1 MLLPIG
7 HEQTTVRRMP
17 WVTLTIIGLCLVAF
31 VLTLIA
37 PSGEQK
43 VAAAE
48 FRALEYFFA
57 HPYLELDPQLKGY
70 AYYSLK
76 QLEATESSPPE
87 GFEQQRSEQL
97 ELDGLVDA
105 FFAARDDTPYYRWGL
120 VPTDQ
125 RAVTWLTHML
135 MHVGLLHLFGNL
147 FILYLAGPPLE
158 DAWGRPA
165 FAVFY
170 VVSGL
175 VAAFFFIAGHSEVN
189 EPLVGASGAI
199 SGVMGAF
206 ALRFWKTRINFFYF
220 VFFIRIYTGTFAAP
234 AWLMLGMWV
243 LSQIAFASGWWAF
256 MSIGDIGDVAF
267 EAHIAGFIFGV
278 AVAFLVKKLA
288 IEERIVDPASEE
300 GEIVH
305 DARSAETALDLARQ
319 GRVDEAVALL
329 EGDLD
334 RNPRDADAASALW
347 TIAATAGRETQVAQ
361 RLVPALEASAR
372 SGDDGLPALCWGEL
386 LRTSPEVDV
395 APTTAVRLAEIV
407 LAAGLDEDAATT
419 LRWLEPRV
427 DRSTPV
433 GQLMRLARMAD
444 AIGIRAP
451 YAELALERPE
461 LPPEVAEVLRAAI
474 ARDRG

>member
-7 HEQTTVRRMP
+7 HEETTVRRMP

-37 PSGEQK
+37 PSGEQR
-43 VAAAE
+43 VAAAQLL
-48 FRALEYFFA
+48 ALEYFFA
-57 HPYLELDPQLKGY
+57 HPYLELDPQLKDYNYY
-70 AYYSLK
+70 ALK
-76 QLEATESSPPE
+76 QLEAAESSPPE
-87 GFEQQRSEQL
+87 DFEQQLIEQR
-97 ELDGLVDA
+97 ELDALVEA
-105 FFAARDDTPYYRWGL
+105 FFAARDDTPYFRWGL

-125 RAVTWLTHML
+125 RAVTWFTHML

-170 VVSGL
+170 IVSGL

-206 ALRFWKTRINFFYF
+206 AVRFWKARITFFYF

-234 AWLMLGMWV
+234 AWLMLGLWV
-243 LSQIAFASGWWAF
+243 LGQIAFASGWWAF
-256 MSIGDIGDVAF
+256 TSIGDMGDVAF

-278 AVAFLVKKLA
+278 AVAMVVKKLA
-288 IEERIVDPASEE
+288 IEERFVEPVGEE
-300 GEIVH
+300 RHIVH
-305 DARSAETALDLARQ
+305 QARSAEAALDLARQ

-334 RNPRDADAASALW
+334 QNPRDADAASALW
-347 TIAATAGRETQVAQ
+347 TIAASAGREAQVAQ
-361 RLVPALEASAR
+361 RMVPALEASAR
-372 SGDDGLPALCWGEL
+372 SGDDGLPSLCWGEL
-386 LRTSPEVDV
+386 LRSSPEINVTP
-395 APTTAVRLAEIV
+395 ATAVRLAEMV
-407 LAAGLDEDAATT
+407 LSVGLDDDAATT
-419 LRWLEPRV
+419 LRWLEDRV
-427 DRSTPV
+427 DRLTPV
-433 GQLMRLARMAD
+433 GQLTRLARMAE
-444 AIGIRAP
+444 AVGIRAP
-451 YAELALERPE
+451 YAELALARPE
-461 LPPEVAEVLRAAI
+461 LPAEVAEELRAAI

>member
-7 HEQTTVRRMP
+7 HEETTVRRMP
-17 WVTLTIIGLCLVAF
+17 WVTLTIIGLCLAAF
-31 VLTLIA
+31 VLTFIA
-37 PSGEQK
+37 PSGEQRI
-43 VAAAE
+43 AAAE
-48 FRALEYFFA
+48 LRVLEYFFA
-57 HPYLELDPQLKGY
+57 RPYLELDPELKGY

-76 QLEATESSPPE
+76 QLEAPETSPPQD
-87 GFEQQRSEQL
+87 FEHQQIEQR
-97 ELDGLVDA
+97 ELDGLVEA
-105 FFAARDDTPYYRWGL
+105 FFAARNDTPYFRWGL

-125 RAVTWLTHML
+125 RPVAWLTHML

-165 FAVFY
+165 FAIFS

-206 ALRFWKTRINFFYF
+206 AVRYWKTRITFFYF

-234 AWLMLGMWV
+234 AWLMLGLWV
-243 LSQIAFASGWWAF
+243 LGQVAFASGWWAF
-256 MSIGDIGDVAF
+256 MSIGDMGDVAF

-278 AVAFLVKKLA
+278 AVAFLIRKLA
-288 IEERIVDPASEE
+288 IEERIVTSSSEDRR
-300 GEIVH
+300 IVH
-305 DARSAETALDLARQ
+305 EARSAETALDLARQ
-319 GRVDEAVALL
+319 GRVDEAVAIL

-347 TIAATAGRETQVAQ
+347 TIAASAGREAQVA
-361 RLVPALEASAR
+361 RRVVPALEASAR

-386 LRTSPEVDV
+386 LRSSPEIDV
-395 APTTAVRLAEIV
+395 PSATAVRLAEMV
-407 LAAGLDEDAATT
+407 LAAGLDEDAAAT
-419 LRWLEPRV
+419 LRWLE
-427 DRSTPV
+427 DRLDTSTPV
-433 GQLMRLARMAD
+433 GQLTRLARIAD
-444 AIGIRAP
+444 AIGVQAP
-451 YAELALERPE
+451 FAELALARPE
-461 LPPEVAEVLRAAI
+461 LPDEVAEELRAVI